1 MEQHPR
7 WQDRSDAKCT
17 SLTDIM
23 RNHNQVLLDYISRAY
38 YNNYLEKMLIQ
49 DHNKII
55 TDHRTM
61 VLQLIENCKNEPN
74 MDKKIQLLYQINSI
88 LLKSDQLQ
96 ILPVASLLSNYYI
109 NTILHKIEAAML
121 SVN

>member
-1 MEQHPR
+1 
-7 WQDRSDAKCT
+7 
-17 SLTDIM
+17 
-23 RNHNQVLLDYISRAY
+23 
-38 YNNYLEKMLIQ
+38 MLIQ
-49 DHNKII
+49 NQNNKI
-55 TDHRTM
+55 TDYRTT

-96 ILPVASLLSNYYI
+96 ILPVASLLTNYYSK
-109 NTILHKIEAAML
+109 TILHKIEAAVF

>member
-1 MEQHPR
+1 
-7 WQDRSDAKCT
+7 
-17 SLTDIM
+17 M
-23 RNHNQVLLDYISRAY
+23 RNHNQVLLDYISNGY

-49 DHNKII
+49 NHNKII
-55 TDHRTM
+55 TDYRTT

-74 MDKKIQLLYQINSI
+74 MDKKIQMLYQINSI

-96 ILPVASLLSNYYI
+96 IIPVASLLTNYYI
-109 NTILHKIEAAML
+109 NTVLHKMEAAML